1 MYNNESVTVYETL
14 DGKRLKNGTPHS
26 RYFSDELGVPI
37 ILIDTE
43 QMFAL
48 QRDAWY
54 NINVNI
60 VYYLRKKNY
69 FRSRRNAYFLQ
80 YHFAQCAKYRKQK
93 AGTFMQIVSSYGVEI
108 KKKNITAPLYAGYFS
123 ESSFLSD
130 SGVCRDLGRT
140 FRNQKSTKTL

>member
-1 MYNNESVTVYETL
+1 M
-14 DGKRLKNGTPHS
+14 
-26 RYFSDELGVPI
+26 PI

-43 QMFAL
+43 QMFVL

-60 VYYLRKKNY
+60 VVLPTKEKIT
-69 FRSRRNAYFLQ
+69 FAGRRNAYFLQ

-108 KKKNITAPLYAGYFS
+108 KKRIYRSALRWIFFGKQFPI
-123 ESSFLSD
+123 
-130 SGVCRDLGRT
+130 
-140 FRNQKSTKTL
+140 